1 MKDIEI
7 TADLFE
13 EYRLIQEAEIEE
25 ANTYPEDFD
34 PEELWE
40 PISEKDLDQWADLY
54 YNEIVNLPLN

>member
-7 TADLFE
+7 SGDLRD
-13 EYRLIQEAEIEE
+13 EYLKIQAEE
-25 ANTYPEDFD
+25 ADTYPADFD

-40 PISEKDLDQWADLY
+40 PISEKDLDNWADLY